1 MCVCCCL
8 TCYVK
13 LLWRQIVD
21 RMFENTVF
29 DMVWYGAQLL
39 VQVSL
44 IVFDTLFCWDL
55 KFTIEHYSIF
65 CEEQRTKLHF
75 LKPKKRRRKKFHVSN
90 LQVWCVRIELL
101 LVFVLMRGEADR
113 ERELSLLALSPLQP
127 GSAATA

>member
-1 MCVCCCL
+1 
-8 TCYVK
+8 
-13 LLWRQIVD
+13 
-21 RMFENTVF
+21 MFENTVF

-75 LKPKKRRRKKFHVSN
+75 LKPKKRRRNKFHVSN

-113 ERELSLLALSPLQP
+113 ERELSLLALSPLQR